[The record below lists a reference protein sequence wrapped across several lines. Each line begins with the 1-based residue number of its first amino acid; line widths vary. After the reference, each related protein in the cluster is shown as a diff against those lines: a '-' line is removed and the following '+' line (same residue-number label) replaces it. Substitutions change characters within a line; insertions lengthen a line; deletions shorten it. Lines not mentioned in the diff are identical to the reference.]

1 MRAVAAMIA
10 VGLLLAAC
18 GNEPAADLPVADA
31 SPVEASPTAAPSPT
45 DDPEPSPSPAPDPE
59 SSPTAAASPSPTPDV
74 APRFGDVP
82 SDSFVMPDGY
92 FPFALSRDGTRLFA
106 DGPHPDGLGCEESE
120 PFALQLYD
128 LASGEIS
135 VDLDPSLGLFGPFR
149 GPGDQ
154 VLLIVGCEGFLG
166 RVMVGL
172 ELDDGRIA
180 ELVDVP
186 LPTTDGPFSDP
197 TAVSWTPDGELVW
210 VVLGGG
216 ADLVTTDVAGNETRD
231 RVGLNVEHYVL
242 AATTSDVWSIDY
254 RGDDIA
260 VVGLRSGDRFAGYDD
275 LAEAPGLDAVLAL
288 GDAGVRL
295 IRGDGSSEVW
305 ISDELGDNVIWRG
318 AALVAPDLAYAVE
331 DRSQPPDYASDRL
344 LHAIGPDGIIE
355 TIDVGADSV
364 PGPLLSADGD
374 RLVYVVFD
382 EGSGESRVV
391 IRDRV

>member
-1 MRAVAAMIA
+1 MRVVAAMIA
-10 VGLLLAAC
+10 IGMVLVAC
-18 GNEPAADLPVADA
+18 GNDPAADLPVAAA
-31 SPVEASPTAAPSPT
+31 SPVEASPTGEPSPSEDPSPSPEAAPSP
-45 DDPEPSPSPAPDPE
+45 EPSPTASP
-59 SSPTAAASPSPTPDV
+59 AASPPPDV
-74 APRFGDVP
+74 APGFGEVP
-82 SDSFVMPDGY
+82 SDSFVMPEGY
-92 FPFALSRDGTRLFA
+92 FPFALSRDGTKLFV
-106 DGPHPDGLGCEESE
+106 DGEHPDGVGCEESE
-120 PFALQLYD
+120 PYALQLYD
-128 LASGEIS
+128 LATGDIT

-149 GPGDQ
+149 GPGDR
-154 VLLIVGCEGFLG
+154 VLFIVGCEGFLG
-166 RVMVGL
+166 RVMVGV
-172 ELDDGRIA
+172 ELADGRIA

-197 TAVSWTPDGELVW
+197 TAVSWTPQGELVW

-216 ADLVTTDVAGNETRD
+216 ADLVTTDLAGNETRD

-254 RGDDIA
+254 RSDEYA

-275 LAEAPGLDAVLAL
+275 LAEAPALDAVLAL

-305 ISDELGDNVIWRG
+305 ISDPVGDDVVWRG
-318 AALVAPDLAYAVE
+318 ATLVAADLAYAVE
-331 DRSQPPDYASDRL
+331 DRSQPPDYASDRM

-364 PGPLLSADGD
+364 PGPMLSADGD

-391 IRDRV
+391 VRDRV